1 MTFLY
6 PHVLLLLAGLPV
18 LGLLLLF
25 GAHRSRLIVAR
36 FVGEHR
42 RSTVFNVLTVKNFVS
57 GVLFSGVLGSLVLAL
72 AGPQWGNVSV
82 EDERRGLDIVF
93 LMDVSNSMVAEDI
106 PPSRLS
112 RSREVA
118 RSVAGRLSGEHHAVV
133 AFKGA
138 ATVVV
143 PMTEDPVAFDLAI
156 GNLSGALITSAG
168 TSVQSGISTALDAFP
183 PGSPRHRAILLF
195 SDGEELQD
203 AVEDELER
211 IRLSGIPVFA
221 VVSGTRNGATIPTR
235 DGGLIRD
242 ESGQPVIVRAD
253 RQTLERVVE
262 VSGGGVYELSEANVA
277 QQITS
282 DLENL
287 SGTGR
292 DVVFREVSVDRYH
305 VFVLIALILM
315 TGIILVQ
322 NVRWRD
328 TL

>member
-1 MTFLY
+1 VTFLY
-6 PHVLLLLAGLPV
+6 PQVLWLLAGLPF
-18 LGLLLLF
+18 LGVLLLF
-25 GAHRSRLIVAR
+25 GVHRSRLIIAR

-57 GVLFSGVLGSLVLAL
+57 GVLFTGVLASLILAL

-168 TSVQSGISTALDAFP
+168 TSVQSGIATALDAFST
-183 PGSPRHRAILLF
+183 GSPRHRAILLF

-211 IRLSGIPVFA
+211 LRLLGIPVFA

-235 DGGLIRD
+235 NGDLLRD
-242 ESGQPVIVRAD
+242 ESGQPVVVRAD
-253 RQTLERVVE
+253 RRILERIAD
-262 VSGGGVYELSEANVA
+262 VSGGAVYELSDSNVA
-277 QQITS
+277 QQIAA
-282 DLENL
+282 DLDVL
-287 SGTGR
+287 SGIGR
-292 DVVFREVSVDRYH
+292 DVIFREVSVDRYH

-315 TGIILVQ
+315 AGIILVQ
-322 NVRWRD
+322 NVRWGD

>member
-1 MTFLY
+1 MTFIY
-6 PHVLLLLAGLPV
+6 PQVLWLLAGLP
-18 LGLLLLF
+18 LIGMLLLF
-25 GAHRSRLIVAR
+25 GAHRSRKIVGL
-36 FVGEHR
+36 FGGER
-42 RSTVFNVLTVKNFVS
+42 RQSTVLNVLTVKTFVS
-57 GVLFSGVLGSLVLAL
+57 GVLFGGVLGSLVLAL

-82 EDERRGLDIVF
+82 EDERRGLDIVY

-168 TSVQSGISTALDAFP
+168 TSVQSGISTALDAFS

-203 AVEDELER
+203 AVEEELER
-211 IRLSGIPVFA
+211 IRLGGIPVFA

-235 DGGLIRD
+235 NGDLLRD
-242 ESGQPVIVRAD
+242 DAGQPVIVRAD
-253 RQTLERVVE
+253 RRILERIAD
-262 VSGGGVYELSEANVA
+262 VSGGGLYELSDTNVA
-277 QQITS
+277 QQIAS
-282 DLENL
+282 DLEAL
-287 SGTGR
+287 SGIGR

-315 TGIILVQ
+315 AGIILVQ